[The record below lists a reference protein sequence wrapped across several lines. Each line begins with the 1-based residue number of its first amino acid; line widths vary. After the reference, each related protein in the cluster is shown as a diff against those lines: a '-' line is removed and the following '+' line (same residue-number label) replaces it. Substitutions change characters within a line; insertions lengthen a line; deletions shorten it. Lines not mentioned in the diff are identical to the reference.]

1 VAFLCFSKEGACMK
15 FAMCLETSIG
25 PKWIHARQMGVDHA
39 VVLGPTDGGHR
50 LHDYGNLLMLKKR
63 FEDAGLN
70 LSAIEG
76 LVPMDAIKAG
86 TARRDAQIE
95 EFCQVIRNMGALE
108 IPVLCYSWMVFFTW
122 ARTSFTTRGRGGALV
137 SSYEHHL
144 TERAPEVRDRG
155 NALRIT
161 EHELWETYEYFLRR
175 VVPVAEKAGVRL
187 TLHPDDPPLSPVM
200 GVGRIFGTTAN
211 YDRAM
216 AMVESEANAI
226 CFCQANFGLM
236 DGPAQVPDLIR
247 HYGKR
252 IGFVHFRDVRGT
264 AANFVETFHDE
275 GQTDMFAC
283 MQAYRDVGFDG
294 PIRPDHAPAMEGDP
308 NIHPGYEALGRL
320 FAIGYMRGLLEGVD
334 KTRQGTV

>member
-1 VAFLCFSKEGACMK
+1 
-15 FAMCLETSIG
+15 MCLETTVG
-25 PKWIHARQMGVDHA
+25 PKWVHARQMGVDHA
-39 VVLGPTDGGHR
+39 VVLGSTDGGAR
-50 LHDYGNLLMLKKR
+50 LHEYGNLLLLKKT

-76 LVPMDAIKAG
+76 LVPMDAMKAG
-86 TARRDAQIE
+86 TAERETQLE

-144 TERAPEVRDRG
+144 TERAPGADH
-155 NALRIT
+155 LRIT
-161 EHELWETYEYFLRR
+161 EDKLWETYSYFLER

-200 GVGRIFGTTAN
+200 GVSRIFGKTAN

-216 AMVESEANAI
+216 AMIESEANAI

-236 DGPAQVPDLIR
+236 DGPEQVPDLIR
-247 HYGKR
+247 RYGSR
-252 IGFVHFRDVRGT
+252 IGFVHYRDVRGT
-264 AANFVETFHDE
+264 AENFVETFHDE
-275 GQTDMFAC
+275 GHTDMFAC
-283 MQAYRDVGFDG
+283 MKAYREIGFDG

-308 NIHPGYEALGRL
+308 NTRPGYEALGRL
-320 FAIGYMRGLLEGVD
+320 YAIGYMRGLLEGVD
-334 KTRQGTV
+334 ATRRGNG

>member
-1 VAFLCFSKEGACMK
+1 MK
-15 FAMCLETSIG
+15 FAMCLETSHG
-25 PKWIHARQMGVDHA
+25 PKWIHARQLGIDHA
-39 VVLGPTDGGHR
+39 VVLGPTDGVWK
-50 LHDYGNLLMLKKR
+50 LHEYGNLLKLKKQ

-70 LSAIEG
+70 LAAIEG
-76 LVPMDAIKAG
+76 LVPMDEMKAG
-86 TARRDAQIE
+86 TDGRDAQIE

-144 TERAPEVRDRG
+144 TERAPGG

-161 EHELWETYEYFLRR
+161 EDTLWETYEYWLSR

-200 GVGRIFGTTAN
+200 GVSRIFGKTAN
-211 YDRAM
+211 FDRAM
-216 AMVESEANAI
+216 AMIDSEANAI

-236 DGPAQVPDLIR
+236 DGPEQVPDLIR
-247 HYGKR
+247 HYGER

-264 AANFVETFHDE
+264 AETFVETFHEE
-275 GQTDMFAC
+275 GHTDMFAC
-283 MQAYRDVGFDG
+283 MQAYRDIGFDG

-308 NIHPGYEALGRL
+308 NLNPGYEALGRL
-320 FAIGYMRGLLEGVD
+320 YAFGYMRGLLEGVD
-334 KTRQGTV
+334 AMRRTAG